1 MTHNAKPK
9 LPPRVKVIEI
19 LRRYLRPEALIDAK
33 SDYAIFYG
41 LFSQYPSLDFWTR
54 HELSFPLNSVK
65 WFLTV
70 PGKAQL
76 ASDWT
81 TFHFVLDTG
90 SQEGYDGGV
99 KAESTPDIT
108 PDYVAPVKRAA
119 TVADLLKS

>member
-1 MTHNAKPK
+1 MTHNATPKPK
-9 LPPRVKVIEI
+9 LPPRTVVVTI
-19 LRRYLRPEALIDAK
+19 LRRYLKPEALIDAK
-33 SDYAIFYG
+33 SDYAIFYS
-41 LFSQYPSLDFWTR
+41 LFKTYPSLDFWTR

-81 TFHFVLDTG
+81 TFHFSLDTG
-90 SQEGYDGGV
+90 SQEGYDGV
-99 KAESTPDIT
+99 KVESTPDYI
-108 PDYVAPVKRAA
+108 PPVKRPS